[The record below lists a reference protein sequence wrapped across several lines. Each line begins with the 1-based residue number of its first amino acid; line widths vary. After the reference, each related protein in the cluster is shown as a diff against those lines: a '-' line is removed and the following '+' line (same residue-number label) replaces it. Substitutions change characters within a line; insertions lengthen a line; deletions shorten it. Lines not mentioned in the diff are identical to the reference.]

1 MILCST
7 ISYPTDLPFVVFFQ
21 SHTMQARVISF
32 NFALLRREW
41 WGLRY
46 FEKQELIQRIQYK
59 NIGMGG
65 GMTSPVLLQAAAV
78 AAYAEIV
85 DGFRGAVK

>member
-1 MILCST
+1 
-7 ISYPTDLPFVVFFQ
+7 
-21 SHTMQARVISF
+21 
-32 NFALLRREW
+32 
-41 WGLRY
+41 
-46 FEKQELIQRIQYK
+46 
-59 NIGMGG
+59 MGG